1 MPAAPVHHR
10 SCAGVGAVDL
20 PLVLAEVHLALQP
33 GDRFEVADI
42 TWPVA
47 GAAAVPPLADVFE
60 GAGLG
65 AIDVADDGGGGEGRR
80 MVARGQRVRTLPDTV
95 GPDMRLL
102 VCGLNP
108 SVYSADR
115 GVGFARPGNRFWTA
129 AVEAGLVPRA
139 RDAMAALRQSNIG
152 MTDLCKRATV
162 SSAELT
168 RDEYREGAMRVERMV
183 AWLQPGAVC
192 FVGLE
197 GWRVAVDRSA
207 APGVQERRF
216 GGRPAYVM
224 PSTSGLNAHTKPA
237 DHVAHLKAAM
247 ALAHHG

>member
-1 MPAAPVHHR
+1 
-10 SCAGVGAVDL
+10 VGAADL
-20 PLVLAEVHLALQP
+20 PLALAELHLALQP

-42 TWPVA
+42 TWPTSA
-47 GAAAVPPLADVFE
+47 TVPPLADVFE

-65 AIDVADDGGGGEGRR
+65 AVELAADDADADVDADGTHAGEGRGGR
-80 MVARGQRVRTLPDTV
+80 LTASGRRVRTLPDTV

-102 VCGLNP
+102 ICGLNP

-115 GVGFARPGNRFWTA
+115 GVGFARTGNRFWTA

-139 RDAMAALRQSNIG
+139 RDTMGALRESHVG

-162 SSAELT
+162 ASAELT
-168 RDEYREGAMRVERMV
+168 RDEYRAGAKRVERLV

-207 APGVQERRF
+207 APGVQERAF

-237 DHVAHLKAAM
+237 DHVAHLRAAM
-247 ALAHHG
+247 ALADHG